1 MLEVK
6 KVLDLIKSPI
16 SYWMGMRYY
25 QSKNW
30 ESAQKYFEQAIAK
43 SPEHAHS
50 QFKLGMCL
58 LKQKRKQKAHEY
70 FANAVRLLPSKDEW
84 RVQFVQTGVSGSQGI
99 DPEISVSQEIEYTP
113 RKSVSYDKLAQTLE
127 NKKKWWQEVEV
138 LKKLIELKGTQPNL
152 QFRLGCALEKMNRFD
167 EAAIAFESAISQSK
181 KISDASWYYLLGNAL
196 SKTKNASDKIT
207 EINEAYKNAEIF
219 DKKLNSK
226 RFGIGVFHQD
236 RGLWDEARDAY
247 LHQVQHQTV

>member
-6 KVLDLIKSPI
+6 QALDLIKSPI

-30 ESAQKYFEQAIAK
+30 ENAQKYFEQAIAK

-58 LKQKRKQKAHEY
+58 LKRKQKQKAHEY

-84 RVQFVQTGVSGSQGI
+84 RVQFVQTGGNGSQGI
-99 DPEISVSQEIEYTP
+99 DLESLVRQEIELAP
-113 RKSVSYDKLAQTLE
+113 RKAVLYEKLARILE
-127 NKKKWWQEVEV
+127 KKKKWWQEIEV

-196 SKTKNASDKIT
+196 SKTKNAINKIFY
-207 EINEAYKNAEIF
+207 EHRAYMLSKKNE
-219 DKKLNSK
+219 
-226 RFGIGVFHQD
+226 
-236 RGLWDEARDAY
+236 
-247 LHQVQHQTV
+247 